1 MDSAS
6 ELIRAVS
13 IFAIPVLFAI
23 TLHEA
28 AHGYVARHF
37 GDTTAAALGRI
48 SLNPMRHIDPMGTLL
63 IPILLL
69 AVSGGSLLFGW
80 AKPVP
85 VNFGALRRPKQDMLW
100 VAAAGPAANLLQA
113 LLWGMVLRAGL
124 WMGADANP
132 LGLPEGLHA
141 LAVPMVLMGAA
152 GIFVNLALMVLNLLP
167 LPPLDGGRIMV
178 SLLPGRLA
186 WQFAQVER
194 WGFLILVILL
204 ATGVLGAVMWPLVA
218 GSASLLGSLFGVSL
232 RQLLGLVNAI

>member
-1 MDSAS
+1 
-6 ELIRAVS
+6 
-13 IFAIPVLFAI
+13 
-23 TLHEA
+23 
-28 AHGYVARHF
+28 
-37 GDTTAAALGRI
+37 
-48 SLNPMRHIDPMGTLL
+48 MRHIDPVGTLL

-85 VNFGALRRPKQDMLW
+85 VNFGALRRPKRDMLW
-100 VAAAGPAANLLQA
+100 VAAAGPAANLMQA
-113 LLWGMVLRAGL
+113 LLWGVVLRGGL

-132 LGLPEGLHA
+132 LALPEDLYA
-141 LAVPMVLMGAA
+141 LAVPMALMGAA
-152 GIFVNLALMVLNLLP
+152 GILVNLALMVLNLLP

-186 WQFAQVER
+186 WQFAQIER

-204 ATGVLGAVMWPLVA
+204 ATGWLGAVMWPLVA